1 MRASPLLDCPGFARR
16 FEAFLRAAWA
26 ERCATEV
33 REVAVLPAHVEIV
46 LPGPGTPVLL
56 APGDA
61 RDDAT
66 AEALSL
72 GAEMDAERAV
82 LSRMLGPGSRVADL
96 APGAGDRTLMAAALA
111 GAGGAV
117 HAVAATPE
125 AAALLSASAARNG
138 FAHLHVATGPEA
150 ARADAVRGAD
160 LLVISGAAAPV
171 AGAIDR
177 AGPPI
182 VLISGAEAAGTA
194 MAWDAALAAADRI
207 PCRLL
212 PGLGMLAPA
221 SVLPPRGVT
230 TRQDGPVFG
239 CAPAAMAELARRGLL
254 VPAPLPPP
262 PTAVALD
269 RAALMVR
276 LPFASVLARRWTS
289 ATLPPALEAA
299 LSDWL
304 AAGDAAVSPGLR
316 LARLLRA
323 ARLLEEADAASGA
336 APVFAIVL
344 SRARLAHDLGRRDMA
359 WALLRRFL
367 DNKVPVTVDLPFL
380 PPAPRLDTLPIGTAF
395 APWYRVAIYETAA
408 RCVAGWQGEPARL
421 GEALCAAAVE
431 AGLAAEDTQRRAG
444 LYRSRRGEVNK

>member
-1 MRASPLLDCPGFARR
+1 
-16 FEAFLRAAWA
+16 
-26 ERCATEV
+26 
-33 REVAVLPAHVEIV
+33 
-46 LPGPGTPVLL
+46 
-56 APGDA
+56 
-61 RDDAT
+61 
-66 AEALSL
+66 
-72 GAEMDAERAV
+72 
-82 LSRMLGPGSRVADL
+82 
-96 APGAGDRTLMAAALA
+96 
-111 GAGGAV
+111 
-117 HAVAATPE
+117 
-125 AAALLSASAARNG
+125 
-138 FAHLHVATGPEA
+138 VATGPEA

-182 VLISGAEAAGTA
+182 VLVSGAEAAGTA
-194 MAWDAALAAADRI
+194 VAWDAALAAADRI

-212 PGLGMLAPA
+212 PSLGMLAPA

-239 CAPAAMAELARRGLL
+239 CAPAAMVELARRGLL

-262 PTAVALD
+262 PTEVAFD
-269 RAALMVR
+269 RAALMAR

-304 AAGDAAVSPGLR
+304 AAGDTAVSPGLR

-431 AGLAAEDTQRRAG
+431 TGLAAPAVVRRLRA
-444 LYRSRRGEVNK
+444 YKTRSQSM